1 MTKLR
6 FLLIFLS
13 LGWMSVTLVLG
24 ENTTNVPQQKN
35 QHKAKVAQ
43 EEQKSEILS
52 VSPEVKDEL
61 KKIVQT
67 FATGSAEQSKQ
78 EDLPLATQTIQSV
91 KGIFTA
97 QNVILSL
104 SIAFRISLIL
114 LAYLILRRVF
124 SRLVMMYTNRIKN
137 SWDISSDEYKMIMNT
152 ASPIIQSAINWVLM
166 TITLLLIL
174 SEFKV
179 NIMPIIYSFS
189 VLGLAV
195 SIGSQT
201 LVKDLINGLLT
212 LLEGNMAVGDRV
224 TIGSSVGNVE
234 SISLRC
240 IHLRRL
246 TGELETIP
254 FSEVAIITNHSRDFT
269 VAKVVV
275 IVGFEAK
282 VDDVERIFRESFESI
297 KSNPKLRSMIEDDLS
312 FYGVE
317 EIGEYGVKISASAKV
332 KLDPSR
338 TLQVELN
345 RRILEGF
352 QRENIPF
359 ASPPGAR

>member
-1 MTKLR
+1 MTR
-6 FLLIFLS
+6 NPALLVFMG
-13 LGWMSVTLVLG
+13 LGLMCLTTVMG
-24 ENTTNVPQQKN
+24 ENSSNPSPPKSL
-35 QHKAKVAQ
+35 KAKVVQ
-43 EEQKSEILS
+43 EERNTEILS

-67 FATGSAEQSKQ
+67 LATGSTEESKN
-78 EDLPLATQTIQSV
+78 EDLPLATQTIQGI

-97 QNVILSL
+97 QNIIMSV
-104 SIAFRISLIL
+104 SIALRISVIL
-114 LAYLILRRVF
+114 LAYIVLRRLF
-124 SRLVMMYTNRIKN
+124 SRLVVMYTNRIKN
-137 SWDISSDEYKMIMNT
+137 SRDISSDEYKMIMNT

-224 TIGSSVGNVE
+224 TIGSSVGNIE

-254 FSEVAIITNHSRDFT
+254 FSEVSVITNHSRDFT
-269 VAKVVV
+269 VAKVLV

-297 KSNPKLRSMIEDDLS
+297 KSDPKLRSMIENDLS

-338 TLQVELN
+338 TIQVELN

-352 QRENIPF
+352 QRGNIPF
-359 ASPPGAR
+359 ASPPGGR